1 MEDSIGPGHFRPTT
15 SKEPHTM
22 ERKSFVLRLSP
33 DQLGELDIRELA
45 DDQDPGPGWHA
56 FTLGGRRLAFK
67 MTA

>member
-1 MEDSIGPGHFRPTT
+1 
-15 SKEPHTM
+15 M